1 MALIEDMFKGNLLA
15 GLAVGVGA
23 VLLGPTVIETVGRVL
38 RPAARTVVKRGMV
51 FYRET
56 LSEVGE
62 TASDLF
68 AEARAELE
76 QARELG
82 AEASAVGAGCRTDP
96 KEHIAAG

>member
-1 MALIEDMFKGNLLA
+1 
-15 GLAVGVGA
+15 
-23 VLLGPTVIETVGRVL
+23 
-38 RPAARTVVKRGMV
+38 MV

-56 LSEVGE
+56 LSEVSE